1 MPIILSAQINSEL
14 RLEFTNQVELINRCS
29 NEMQG
34 MEIALFDLYQEIR
47 RNAGKRG
54 FFMAPYECP
63 AALEPYYL
71 QKAQQKS
78 GLLGTQLKP
87 QSDQLMVVF
96 EQALTRCR
104 DLEIYFRLKTFEKD
118 SFAGALTII
127 SHFQAILPDFK
138 RVKSNYEQ
146 KLSEAH
152 RLLKITAAGAAYQ
165 TAEKNVRSILNL
177 DIPLLE
183 SLRCNFNSA
192 IATRWPASA
201 IQQNINEI
209 ELFLVRADA
218 EKPALDYPASHYYAA
233 FLSCVRD
240 LLQTKKD
247 LVDAYTLEARKSDQH
262 ANTAYWQMLNHF
274 NGCYVPFYNQF
285 ADAFPPKQKF
295 PLKITQIL
303 PVFEIVTQA
312 ETLPVGAGIFVDLP
326 YKPIE
331 MTPQTKAVPP
341 ALNEALNK
349 YVDFID
355 EGVRTT
361 NNLLTGLQNSRLSQT
376 AFPPGSS
383 FYYYDDD
390 HQLPRSL
397 FQETILASRNLPE
410 NARESI
416 KDQVEVLFRMM
427 TEMDELREELLLVS
441 RNKTWKTQGFDR
453 IGVIRDR
460 YALLFKTFDTYKERL
475 YKDLEKIRAAW
486 SMADKNSSWEKSSQ
500 SLRAVVRADQ
510 SILETA
516 KTYFR
521 KETDAPVFDLS
532 TQEDAVVKAISAEY
546 ANMKG
551 IEKLGRSN
559 GLCPYT
565 PYEQIGEYSQTMQQY
580 VSRYQKKKYHDFLYI
595 YNNVVESYNRF
606 VELSKAPF
614 LKNTRQMELF
624 LPVFPPENVPAQ
636 TPTTPKPEPKPQAP
650 PTAEIPVREK
660 IVRDTVYIRDT
671 VYLEKPPTVNAS
683 FYSLEG
689 YAPNNLLL
697 LLDVS
702 SSMRAPD
709 RLPLLQS
716 SIESLVRLLRPED
729 DLSVVV
735 FSGNARVELPPTSG
749 TNKDA
754 ILKVIKAL
762 KPGGKTDFDAGLNLA
777 YQLAQQYYKRPGN
790 NRIIL
795 ATDGEFALSTQSSD
809 RIVQNSAAGITLSVF
824 KFGQKPTPELKKVSD
839 HGKGNLVSIN
849 AENAAI
855 FMILEAKK

>member
-1 MPIILSAQINSEL
+1 MAVYE
-14 RLEFTNQVELINRCS
+14 RAVARC
-29 NEMQG
+29 Q
-34 MEIALFDLYQEIR
+34 
-47 RNAGKRG
+47 
-54 FFMAPYECP
+54 
-63 AALEPYYL
+63 
-71 QKAQQKS
+71 
-78 GLLGTQLKP
+78 
-87 QSDQLMVVF
+87 
-96 EQALTRCR
+96 

-118 SFAGALTII
+118 SFARALTII
-127 SHFQAILPDFK
+127 SDFQALLPDFK
-138 RVKSNYEQ
+138 RAKSDYEE
-146 KLSEAH
+146 KLADAH
-152 RLLKITAAGAAYQ
+152 RQLKITAVGTAYQ
-165 TAEKNVRSILNL
+165 TAEKNIRTILDL
-177 DIPLLE
+177 DVSLLE
-183 SLRCNFNSA
+183 SLRCNFNPSV
-192 IATRWPASA
+192 ATRWPASA

-209 ELFLVRADA
+209 ELLLVKIDA
-218 EKPALDYPASHYYAA
+218 AKPALDYPASHYYAS
-233 FLSCVRD
+233 FMSCVRD
-240 LLQTKKD
+240 LLQAKKD
-247 LVDAYTLEARKSDQH
+247 LVDGYTLEARKTDQH
-262 ANTAYWQMLNHF
+262 ANEAYWQMLNQF

-285 ADAFPPKQKF
+285 ADAFPPKQKS

-312 ETLPVGAGIFVDLP
+312 ETLPAGAGMFVDLP
-326 YKPIE
+326 Y
-331 MTPQTKAVPP
+331 QTVALVTRSNAIPP
-341 ALNEALNK
+341 AVNDALNK

-355 EGVRTT
+355 ESVRVT
-361 NNLLTGLQNSRLSQT
+361 NNLLSGLQNSRLSQT
-376 AFPPGSS
+376 SFPAGSTL
-383 FYYYDDD
+383 YYYDND

-397 FQETILASRNLPE
+397 FQETLLANQNLPE
-410 NARESI
+410 NARESL
-416 KDQVEVLFRMM
+416 KNQAEVLFRMM
-427 TEMDELREELLLVS
+427 TEMDELREELLLFS
-441 RNKTWKTQGFDR
+441 RNKNWKTQGFAR
-453 IGVIRDR
+453 VEAIRDR
-460 YALLFKTFDTYKERL
+460 YSVLFKTFDAYKERL

-486 SMADKNSSWEKSSQ
+486 PAADKNSSWEKSYQ
-500 SLRAVVRADQ
+500 SLHAVQRADQ
-510 SILETA
+510 NILETA

-521 KETDAPVFDLS
+521 KETDAPIFDLS
-532 TQEDAVVKAISAEY
+532 TQEDAVVKAISDEY

-624 LPVFPPENVPAQ
+624 LPVPPPETLPAQ
-636 TPTTPKPEPKPQAP
+636 PQTAPKPEPKPQP
-650 PTAEIPVREK
+650 PVIETPVREK

-702 SSMRAPD
+702 NSMRAPE

-729 DLSVVV
+729 ELSVVV

-749 TNKDA
+749 RDKES
-754 ILKVIKAL
+754 ILKAIKAL
-762 KPGGKTDFDAGLNLA
+762 KPGGKTDFDAGLSLA
-777 YQLAQQYYKRPGN
+777 YNVAQQHYKRPGN

-795 ATDGEFALSTQSSD
+795 ATDGEFALSSQSSD
-809 RIVQNSAAGITLSVF
+809 RITQNATAGITLSVF

-839 HGKGNLVSIN
+839 QGKGNLVSIN